1 MEPFWSQS
9 ILSEDLMRYFIVI
22 AFIVFLLSSFLLLL
36 FTFGSHIALHLSTSF
51 QVPFSIFILLSILQA
66 LLYFLSLL
74 FFSYANYLELISSLI
89 IVSQIL
95 LYIIILLPS
104 ILFLEFRKSS
114 DKIKKAGNA
123 ISSVL
128 LSILGELEEEP
139 TPITLKSFF
148 SILKK
153 TYMLAFGLRKVPA
166 YTLWVKE
173 GGERIEDEKAG
184 LMKNFNGLMIK
195 VLLLG
200 FFFYG
205 ITGVRVA
212 LIASRNLDYPVVE
225 LIYGVIR
232 IIFGLGIGLWLFRQ
246 AHSMRR
252 FLKRQNYLLHAFIL
266 VVPTFI
272 FHVEKSIIEMICFF
286 AEDNVSEK
294 HDLGAIW
301 TYFLLSMKCLPL
313 AVLML
318 RTFSTEGIHLE
329 EYKEFLKPE
338 EKENQLEIEEN
349 EGQEKLLNSN
359 ENVQIYKSNSF
370 NKSN

>member
-9 ILSEDLMRYFIVI
+9 ILLEELMRYFIVI
-22 AFIVFLLSSFLLLL
+22 AFIIFLLSSFLLLL
-36 FTFGSHIALHLSTSF
+36 FTFGSHMALLLSSSF

-74 FFSYANYLELISSLI
+74 FFSYATYLELISSLI
-89 IVSQIL
+89 LVSQIL

-114 DKIKKAGNA
+114 DKIKKVGNA

-153 TYMLAFGLRKVPA
+153 TYMLAYGLRKVPA

-173 GGERIEDEKAG
+173 GGEREEDEKTG
-184 LMKNFNGLMIK
+184 LEKDFNGLMIK
-195 VLLLG
+195 VGVVG

-212 LIASRNLDYPVVE
+212 LIASKNLDYPVVE
-225 LIYGVIR
+225 VIYGVVR
-232 IIFGLGIGLWLFRQ
+232 IIFGLGIGLWLFKQ
-246 AHSMRR
+246 THSMRR
-252 FLKRQNYLLHAFIL
+252 FLKRQNYLLHALIL
-266 VVPTFI
+266 VIPTFI

-286 AEDNVSEK
+286 AEDNVSER

-301 TYFLLSMKCLPL
+301 TYFLLSLKCLPL

-329 EYKEFLKPE
+329 EYKEFLKAE
-338 EKENQLEIEEN
+338 ENKNQLEEN